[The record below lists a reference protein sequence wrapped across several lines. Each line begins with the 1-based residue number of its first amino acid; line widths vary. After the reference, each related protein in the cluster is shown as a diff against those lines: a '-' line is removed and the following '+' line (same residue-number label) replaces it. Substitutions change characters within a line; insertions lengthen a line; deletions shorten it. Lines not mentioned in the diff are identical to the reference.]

1 MFFLLF
7 FTFLI
12 NLMNQ
17 IDFTKVNGLVR
28 NFLNCTKISK
38 KRAILVRSCESQ
50 GNLSGTISGW
60 TDVKLSDYGR
70 RQAFMLN

>member
-28 NFLNCTKISK
+28 NFLNCTIKENDMTDGELPDK
-38 KRAILVRSCESQ
+38 DM
-50 GNLSGTISGW
+50 TIINFE
-60 TDVKLSDYGR
+60 K
-70 RQAFMLN
+70 FM